1 MANAIRYYVVLTRIS
16 NPFFQLGMYIS
27 VSLLSVTKIGQAKIV
42 LFLGA
47 INDFQILWVDGKL
60 KKEEWFCS
68 YDDDLPDGTCYGRL
82 AASTSF
88 AASLP
93 LLILY
98 FCVERS
104 CFLKPKGYWGEEK
117 KKERILCY
125 NSIMLLSGTNATKS
139 YQKHLENFPK

>member
-1 MANAIRYYVVLTRIS
+1 MANAIRYYLVLTRIS
-16 NPFFQLGMYIS
+16 HPFFPLCMYIS
-27 VSLLSVTKIGQAKIV
+27 VSLLSVTNIGQAKIV

-47 INDFQILWVDGKL
+47 ISKYCGLMENW

-104 CFLKPKGYWGEEK
+104 CFFKAKRVLRRGEEK
-117 KKERILCY
+117 GEDPMLQQYYVIKWNECYKKLPKA
-125 NSIMLLSGTNATKS
+125 LGKLS
-139 YQKHLENFPK
+139 